1 MSVSID
7 YTGGVFKANKAKK
20 VGSFNPLNDDDN
32 FDRVTLLMHMD
43 GTNGSTSF
51 PDTSVYN
58 HSTTAS
64 GNAQISTA
72 ASKFGGSSAYFD
84 GNGDY
89 ITVNSG
95 DAAYV
100 SNQDFTIECWINYTF
115 SGSSETRMIVIS
127 GGQQTSTS
135 FDYFQIA
142 VTNNNNLY
150 AEHRLFRGVF
160 TTPTNSLSPNTWHH
174 IALVRDSTSTR
185 FYIDGVEE
193 ASTTA
198 WAGKILRTSTPATVT
213 IGQMNAE
220 TGYDNEYP
228 GEYFK
233 GYIDEVRV
241 TKGVARYTQTFTPP
255 NLPFYKGL
263 ITEFDLSSG
272 NYFNYTPANTNTE
285 FRFNNPPPSG
295 TASGFLLQLNGAN
308 ASETFTVADLTYDN
322 ISFSTS
328 NEETSIKGLYWKPD
342 GTKLYIVGHVG
353 DDVNEYNLSTAYD
366 LSTATFN
373 QAASVSGGG
382 ANPSGIVFRDDG
394 LRFYTCRSSAVDE
407 FRLTT
412 AWDVSTAS
420 YQATTSVSAN
430 KPVGL
435 AFKPDGTRFFVTQGN
450 NSPNTRKTL
459 QYDLST
465 AWDITTSS
473 YAGITAG
480 NGPLDQAG
488 LAVSNDGTRMFIS
501 NNSGAIQS
509 YLLPT
514 PWDLTSLIG
523 WASASTSSQIGQCAI
538 SFSYDGSKFYA
549 YQSSTVYQYSSSA
562 ISTATFT
569 YPSSVKF
576 SNGIAPTGPA
586 IGETDVLVFY
596 TDDGGTT
603 YQGFKAG
610 DAMA

>member
-1 MSVSID
+1 MSLDIS
-7 YTGGVFKANKAKK
+7 YSGGVFSAPQAKS
-20 VGSFNPLNDDDN
+20 VGSFNPLNDDGY
-32 FDRVTLLMHMD
+32 FERVTLLMHMD
-43 GTNGSTSF
+43 GDSGSTSF
-51 PDTSVYN
+51 PDTSAYN
-58 HSTTAS
+58 QPTTAS
-64 GNAQISTA
+64 GNAQISTT

-84 GNGDY
+84 GDGDY

-95 DAAYV
+95 SV
-100 SNQDFTIECWINYTF
+100 GSFLTQDFTVEAWINYTF

-127 GGQQTSTS
+127 GGQGSS

-142 VTNNNNLY
+142 VSNNNSLR
-150 AEHRLFRGVF
+150 AEHRSGRGVF
-160 TTPTNSLSPNTWHH
+160 STPANSLSPNTWHH

-198 WAGKILRTSTPATVT
+198 WAGKILRTQAPATVT
-213 IGQMNAE
+213 IGQMNTE
-220 TGYDNEYP
+220 TGFDNEYP

-241 TKGVARYTQTFTPP
+241 TKGVARYTSTFTPD

-263 ITEFDLSSG
+263 VTEFDLSSG

-285 FRFNNPPPSG
+285 FRFNNAPPAN

-308 ASETFTVADLTYDN
+308 GSETFTIADLTYDN

-328 NEETSIKGLYWKPD
+328 NEETSIKGLFWKPD
-342 GTKLYIVGHVG
+342 GTKLYIVGFVG
-353 DDVNEYNLSTAYD
+353 DDVNEYNCSTAYD
-366 LSTATFN
+366 ITTATFN

-394 LRFYTCRSSAVDE
+394 LRFYTCRASAVDE

-420 YQATTSVSAN
+420 YQASTSVGAN
-430 KPVGL
+430 AAVGL
-435 AFKPDGTRFFVTQGN
+435 AFKPDGTRFFVCQG
-450 NSPNTRKTL
+450 SQSNTNARKTL

-480 NGPLDQAG
+480 NGPIRQTG
-488 LAVSNDGTRMFIS
+488 MAVSNDGTRMFVS
-501 NNSGAIQS
+501 NYQGQLVS
-509 YLLPT
+509 YLLTT
-514 PWDLTSLIG
+514 PWDLTAL
-523 WASASTSSQIGQCAI
+523 ASSASGSTSSEIGQCAI
-538 SFSYDGSKFYA
+538 SFSPDGSKFYA
-549 YQSSTVYQYSSSA
+549 YQTSTVYQYSSSA
-562 ISTATFT
+562 VTTATFT

-576 SNGIAPTGPA
+576 PNGIAPAGPA

-603 YQGFKAG
+603 YQGFRAG
-610 DAMA
+610 NAMS